1 MANLLLS
8 TLWSIAA
15 STTSNRPES
24 LSAPS
29 PTPWTGLHCGV
40 TSLSPLQP
48 PSCPTAAR
56 VSLRRWDHG
65 PPWRRQGGPPGCRS
79 LWPVCRR
86 WWERREAVERRCDPG
101 SGPPAILF
109 GVTLTAARRRR
120 RPVALETSTLAA
132 TLFSAVRTA
141 WQPWGDPVSRPPAVQ
156 FGVTLLAA
164 RLKCCAAAVLFSPA
178 PCLWH

>member
-1 MANLLLS
+1 MRNDVFGNRSDRVASGMANLLLS

-101 SGPPAILF
+101 SGPPA
-109 GVTLTAARRRR
+109 
-120 RPVALETSTLAA
+120 
-132 TLFSAVRTA
+132 
-141 WQPWGDPVSRPPAVQ
+141 VQ
-156 FGVTLLAA
+156 FGVTLAAARRRPPPPVTSGLGDLHAGGNPVLRRPDGLAA
-164 RLKCCAAAVLFSPA
+164 MG
-178 PCLWH
+178 